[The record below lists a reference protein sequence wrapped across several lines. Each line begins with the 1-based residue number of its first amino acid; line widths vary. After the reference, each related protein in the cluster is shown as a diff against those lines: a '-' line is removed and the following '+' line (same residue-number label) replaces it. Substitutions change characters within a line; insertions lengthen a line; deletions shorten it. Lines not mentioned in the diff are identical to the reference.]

1 MIKSTCYIF
10 ARGGSKG
17 IKNKN
22 IVKINNKPLIYYT
35 IKEAKKSKYI
45 SKIIV
50 STDDE
55 KIIKIAKK
63 LKVEILVRT
72 KKLASDKS
80 PELLSW
86 KHAIKIGNKKTD
98 PNEPFISLPATS
110 PLRSFKDINRAIEKY
125 FKNKHDIVIGITP
138 SQRNPYL
145 NMVEI
150 KKNKLKL
157 VNSLNK
163 FYRRQDAPRVYDITT
178 LIYVANKK
186 YINKCK
192 KIIEGNVGYII
203 VPKER
208 SLDIDDKHDL
218 KIARLLLKNEK

>member
-1 MIKSTCYIF
+1 MNHLY
-10 ARGGSKG
+10 
-17 IKNKN
+17 
-22 IVKINNKPLIYYT
+22 LYQQ
-35 IKEAKKSKYI
+35 
-45 SKIIV
+45 
-50 STDDE
+50 
-55 KIIKIAKK
+55 
-63 LKVEILVRT
+63 
-72 KKLASDKS
+72 
-80 PELLSW
+80 
-86 KHAIKIGNKKTD
+86 
-98 PNEPFISLPATS
+98 LP

-125 FKNKHDIVIGITP
+125 YKNNHDIIIGVTP

-145 NMVEI
+145 NMVKI

-163 FYRRQDAPRVYDITT
+163 FYRRQDVPDVYDVTT

-218 KIARLLLKNEK
+218 KIARLLLKK

>member
-1 MIKSTCYIF
+1 MIKNTCYIF

-45 SKIIV
+45 SRIVV
-50 STDDE
+50 STDDI
-55 KIIKIAKK
+55 KIKKIAKK
-63 LKVEILVRT
+63 YKVEILNRP

-86 KHAIKIGNKKTD
+86 RHAIKISNKKND
-98 PNEPFISLPATS
+98 LSEPFISLPTTS

-125 FKNKHDIVIGITP
+125 YKNNHDIIIGVTP

-145 NMVEI
+145 NMVKI

-163 FYRRQDAPRVYDITT
+163 FYRRQDVPDVYDVTT

-218 KIARLLLKNEK
+218 KIARLLLKK

>member
-1 MIKSTCYIF
+1 MIKNTCYIF

-22 IVKINNKPLIYYT
+22 IVKINDKPLIYYT

-45 SKIIV
+45 NRIIV
-50 STDDE
+50 STDDK
-55 KIIKIAKK
+55 KIKKIAKK
-63 LKVEILVRT
+63 YKLEILDRP

-86 KHAIKIGNKKTD
+86 RHAIKLQNKKTD
-98 PNEPFISLPATS
+98 LNEPFISLPTTS
-110 PLRSFKDINRAIEKY
+110 PLRSVKDINRAIEKY
-125 FKNKHDIVIGITP
+125 YQNKHDIIIGITP

-163 FYRRQDAPRVYDITT
+163 FYRRQDVPNVYDITT
-178 LIYVANKK
+178 HIYVANKK
-186 YINKCK
+186 YISKCK

-203 VPKER
+203 IPKER

-218 KIARLLLKNEK
+218 KIARLLLKK

>member
-45 SKIIV
+45 SRIVV
-50 STDDE
+50 STDDK
-55 KIIKIAKK
+55 KIKEIAKK
-63 LKVEILVRT
+63 YKVEILHRP

-86 KHAIKIGNKKTD
+86 RHAIKTENKKTGI
-98 PNEPFISLPATS
+98 NEPFISLPTTS
-110 PLRSFKDINRAIEKY
+110 PLRSFKDINRAMEKY
-125 FKNKHDIVIGITP
+125 YKNKHDIIIGVTP

-145 NMVEI
+145 NMVKI

-157 VNSLNK
+157 VNSVNK
-163 FYRRQDAPRVYDITT
+163 FYRRQDAPDVYDITT

-203 VPKER
+203 IPKER

-218 KIARLLLKNEK
+218 KLARLLLKK